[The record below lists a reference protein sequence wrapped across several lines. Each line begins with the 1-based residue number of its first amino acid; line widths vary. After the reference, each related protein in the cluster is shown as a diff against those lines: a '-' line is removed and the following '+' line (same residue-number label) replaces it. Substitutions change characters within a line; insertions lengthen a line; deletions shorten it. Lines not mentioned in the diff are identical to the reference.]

1 MKKPAK
7 GSHGHDHRHCIED
20 AVAAAERLCSE
31 KGLRFTPLRRRVLEL
46 VWSSHKPVGAYALL
60 DELRNEDLG
69 SAPPTVYRALDFLME
84 QGFVHKIESQNA
96 FVACLDLDHAHRSQF
111 ILCTE
116 CGKSVELL
124 DDSLSTSLDRRAAEL
139 GFAVT
144 QQIVEIRGICP
155 DCRAKA
161 VA

>member
-1 MKKPAK
+1 MADAIARSLAK
-7 GSHGHDHRHCIED
+7 AEALCRGRG
-20 AVAAAERLCSE
+20 AAL
-31 KGLRFTPLRRRVLEL
+31 TPIRRQVLEL
-46 VWSSHKPVGAYALL
+46 VLKAGRPVGAYALL
-60 DELRNEDLG
+60 ADLERSLG
-69 SAPPTVYRALDFLME
+69 KAMPPTVYRALDFLME
-84 QGFVHKIESQNA
+84 QGLVHKIESQNA

-116 CGKSVELL
+116 CGRSVELL
-124 DDSLSTSLDRRAAEL
+124 DDSLSASLDRRAAEL
-139 GFAVT
+139 GFEVT